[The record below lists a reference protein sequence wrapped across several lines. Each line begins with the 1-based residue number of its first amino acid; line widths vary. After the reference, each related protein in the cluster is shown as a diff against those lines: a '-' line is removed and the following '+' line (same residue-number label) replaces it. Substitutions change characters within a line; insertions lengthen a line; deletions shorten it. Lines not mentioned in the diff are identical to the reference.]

1 IIKNEYIQIR
11 EFEGFDNIGLF
22 NGISGVAY
30 TLVRLLEPENVP
42 SVFV

>member
-1 IIKNEYIQIR
+1 M
-11 EFEGFDNIGLF
+11 
-22 NGISGVAY
+22 SGVAY